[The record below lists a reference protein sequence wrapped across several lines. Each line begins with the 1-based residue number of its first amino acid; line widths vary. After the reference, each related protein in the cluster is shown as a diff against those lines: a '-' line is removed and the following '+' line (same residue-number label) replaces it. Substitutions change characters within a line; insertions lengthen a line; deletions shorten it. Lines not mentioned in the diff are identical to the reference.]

1 MNKRQAKKQYKK
13 IHGYNPPKKP
23 EGFEKELAA
32 YNMSLEDWENLRN
45 GVAEAFRQLARTFQR
60 FVESTV
66 KAFREAEIEN
76 VKKAF
81 ERAAV
86 ENTPA
91 DPPAVVARRL
101 TERRA
106 RCRRREWRQQK
117 R

>member
-13 IHGYNPPKKP
+13 IHGYNPPKKT
-23 EGFEKELAA
+23 EDLEKTLAT
-32 YNMSLEDWENLRN
+32 YNKTTKDWENLRN
-45 GVAEAFRQLARTFQR
+45 EIIKAFEQLKRTFQR
-60 FVESTV
+60 FAENTV

-81 ERAAV
+81 EKAAAK
-86 ENTPA
+86 NTPA

-101 TERRA
+101 TERRK
-106 RCRRREWRQQK
+106 RCRRREWRRQK

>member
-32 YNMSLEDWENLRN
+32 YKMTMKDWENLRN
-45 GVAEAFRQLARTFQR
+45 GVVKAFEQLARTFQR
-60 FVESTV
+60 FAESMT
-66 KAFREAEIEN
+66 KAFRKAEIEN
-76 VKKAF
+76 VKKAL
-81 ERAAV
+81 EKAAV
-86 ENTPA
+86 KNTPA

-106 RCRRREWRQQK
+106 RCRRREWRRQK